1 MFELNA
7 AEIRRLMFAAKLNT
21 LDLAEK
27 AGISN
32 STVSKVIRDGAKV
45 KFFVIG
51 KIADALNVDGNT
63 LILNH

>member
-1 MFELNA
+1 MFEIDA
-7 AEIRRLMFAAKLNT
+7 AEIRRLMFATKLNT
-21 LDLAEK
+21 VELEKK
-27 AGISN
+27 AGISRA
-32 STVSKVIRDGAKV
+32 TAAKVIRDGAKV